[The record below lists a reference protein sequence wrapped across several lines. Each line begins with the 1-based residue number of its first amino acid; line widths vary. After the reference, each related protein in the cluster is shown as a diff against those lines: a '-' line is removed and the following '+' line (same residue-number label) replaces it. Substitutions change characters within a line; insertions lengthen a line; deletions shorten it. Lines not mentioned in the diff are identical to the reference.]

1 MTHVWKIDMAGYT
14 WCSKWLTVCTDLGST
29 IDQELGSFIKKDFN
43 KSFQKDFR
51 DRPDDWVLGK
61 VSARERRDL
70 FAVWTC
76 DAVEKLV
83 QKRDLIR
90 RAFRGTG
97 VGIDAEGKM
106 KNHIR
111 FPGFES
117 YIPPERDEEHQLEE
131 LTEQEIQA
139 LEKKEKKLQKQLK
152 KRKKEAKEKAMRERA
167 KKRMRGIPTKP
178 TIWFSY
184 VSMGP

>member
-1 MTHVWKIDMAGYT
+1 MV
-14 WCSKWLTVCTDLGST
+14 
-29 IDQELGSFIKKDFN
+29 Q
-43 KSFQKDFR
+43 
-51 DRPDDWVLGK
+51 
-61 VSARERRDL
+61 
-70 FAVWTC
+70 
-76 DAVEKLV
+76 KLV
-83 QKRDLIR
+83 LR

-117 YIPPERDEEHQLEE
+117 YIPPERDEEHQPEE

-152 KRKKEAKEKAMRERA
+152 KRKKEAKEKGIRERA
-167 KKRMRGIPTKP
+167 KKRLRGIPTKP
-178 TIWFSY
+178 TI
-184 VSMGP
+184 